1 MKRQKQ
7 ARIKV
12 VLPVVFTFGAALMFF
27 QGNAYADNAALTN
40 PAEQVQVTVQ
50 QSGNMVQSND
60 SVKLDLSAVAAASNK
75 PVVDV
80 APAVTTGQY
89 NVTTGPSGASNA
101 GAGKLNVSRLTPAQ
115 YNFLSSI
122 HSGAIQTWHQYGV
135 LPSLTASQAIIE
147 SQWG

>member
-27 QGNAYADNAALTN
+27 QANAYADNATITN
-40 PAEQVQVTVQ
+40 PAEQAQVTVPQ
-50 QSGNMVQSND
+50 AEKMPLPAQSDN
-60 SVKLDLSAVAAASNK
+60 SVKLDPSAVAVASNK

-89 NVTTGPSGASNA
+89 NVYYWAE
-101 GAGKLNVSRLTPAQ
+101 
-115 YNFLSSI
+115 
-122 HSGAIQTWHQYGV
+122 WC
-135 LPSLTASQAIIE
+135 
-147 SQWG
+147 